1 MLFLDFEVI
10 KMVYDY
16 IILAERFCL
25 LHLDSRLLNAYLKE
39 SMLWSLMYLYIWPL
53 LILMVFYAREFAKA

>member
-1 MLFLDFEVI
+1 
-10 KMVYDY
+10 MVYDY